1 MSQYRRKVLDS
12 TAYCSKLL
20 NISFERL
27 LTCANGVRGNKL
39 HYYSGK
45 ATLSL
50 VPKLNYVPWINVNDE
65 HRDEMQKEAE
75 SESLSRLITRVYQV
89 SSRFKKFLLL

>member
-12 TAYCSKLL
+12 TAYCSKLH
-20 NISFERL
+20 NISFERIL
-27 LTCANGVRGNKL
+27 KCANGVRGNKL

-65 HRDEMQKEAE
+65 HTDEMQKEAE
-75 SESLSRLITRVYQV
+75 SESLTELINKVYQV
-89 SSRFKKFLLL
+89 SLIF